1 MWYSLSLMIALL
13 CAQPQD
19 VQTDVES
26 PLNGF
31 WTGVMSP
38 EGKGYRQSYSLQLI
52 ISEKDG
58 VVSGYSYISV
68 DDIYAKTVIKGKL
81 SNNLLFTAKDMSIE
95 EDEVGVGMEWCIK
108 NYVLILKKE
117 DNVWK
122 LEGHWNGKTSF
133 STCTPGKVFLK
144 KIDERA

>member
-1 MWYSLSLMIALL
+1 
-13 CAQPQD
+13 
-19 VQTDVES
+19 
-26 PLNGF
+26 
-31 WTGVMSP
+31 MSP

-122 LEGHWNGKTSF
+122 LEGHWDGKTSF
-133 STCTPGKVFLK
+133 STCTPGRVFLEK
-144 KIDERA
+144 VDERA